1 MINST
6 RPVATSVR
14 LLTATL
20 IGAVLLTT
28 CFAAF
33 PGSEELKTSPG
44 QGAVANL
51 MRIMPADGSSFLVG
65 QRFDIRIEG
74 PTGAKGPLRVTLDGR
89 DIGEWNNRNHLTAN
103 TIDHQPAPP
112 SPGGAV
118 FIARQW
124 SFPRP
129 GRHQIRAEAGNTE
142 AREVSFEIVSWEGKG
157 SRVRNVILLIGD
169 GMGVAHRTA
178 ARIAS
183 RGLTEGRYRNG
194 LLEMDLMTAVGLV
207 TTSSLSAMVTDSS
220 PGASCYATGNKA
232 ANHEEGVFPDNT
244 DNEELKS
251 SDPESDRFL
260 DNPRVENITEY
271 LHRTRG
277 TNVGLVTTAD
287 ITDATPAAFAVHTA
301 NRNSS
306 TRIADDYFDRR
317 NETGLS
323 VLMGGGR
330 QWFLPKNAGGSRRGT
345 PSNARVDPSRDLIRN
360 FREAGFA
367 YADSAESLRKINPE
381 RERRL
386 LGLFSVSTMPV
397 AFDKLGY
404 GVERASHVPML
415 DDMARVAIRSLSTS
429 SPNGFF
435 LMIEGASIDKEAH
448 WMDAERT
455 ICETIEFD
463 HAVGVAKRFAEKTN
477 SDANPNNDTLVIV
490 TADHETSGF
499 SIIGV
504 SNPDPRI
511 PRGSRDRARTYRG
524 FTNYK
529 DADGDGYPD
538 QADPPAKLV
547 IGFGA
552 GSDHYEDWHSN
563 SRKVPP
569 SIWNKGVVV
578 ANPTR
583 DGPDDPD
590 PQSRHGTLITGQVE
604 NGEATS
610 MAPDADIEG
619 MVNAVH
625 TAVDIPLSATGP
637 GAMQFMG
644 VQDNTSVFFKMM
656 KSYGGSFQRVYYDGR
671 PSINKY
677 KRKK

>member
-1 MINST
+1 MISSYST
-6 RPVATSVR
+6 RPVATPVR
-14 LLTATL
+14 LLAATL
-20 IGAVLLTT
+20 IGAILLPT

-33 PGSEELKTSPG
+33 PDSDELNIS
-44 QGAVANL
+44 QAVRNL

-65 QRFDIRIEG
+65 QRFDIRVEG
-74 PTGAKGPLRVTLDGR
+74 PAGANGPLRVRLDGR
-89 DIGEWNNRNHLTAN
+89 DIGEWNNRNHLTGNA
-103 TIDHQPAPP
+103 IDHQPAPP
-112 SPGGAV
+112 FQGGAV
-118 FIARQW
+118 FISRQW

-129 GRHQIRAEAGNTE
+129 GRHQIRAQAGNTE
-142 AREVSFEIVSWEGKG
+142 AREVSFEIVGWEGKG

-194 LLEMDLMTAVGLV
+194 LLEMDRMTAVGLV
-207 TTSSLSAMVTDSS
+207 TTSSLSAMVTDSA

-244 DNEELKS
+244 DNEGLKG

-260 DNPRVENITEY
+260 DNPRVENISEY

-277 TNVGLVTTAD
+277 ISVGLVTTAD
-287 ITDATPAAFAVHTA
+287 ITDATPAAFAVHTS
-301 NRNSS
+301 NRNSF

-330 QWFLPKNAGGSRRGT
+330 QWFLPKNVGGGRRGT
-345 PSNARVDPSRDLIRN
+345 PSNAGVDPSRDLIRN

-381 RERRL
+381 KERHL
-386 LGLFSVSTMPV
+386 LGLFSASTMPV

-404 GVERASHVPML
+404 GVERASNVPML
-415 DDMARVAIRSLSTS
+415 DDMAGVAIRSLSTS

-435 LMIEGASIDKEAH
+435 LMVEGASIDKEAH

-455 ICETIEFD
+455 IWETIEFD
-463 HAVGVAKRFAEKTN
+463 RAVGVAKRFAEKTN

-499 SIIGV
+499 SIIGAR
-504 SNPDPRI
+504 NPDPRI
-511 PRGSRDRARTYRG
+511 PRGSRDLARTYRG
-524 FTNYK
+524 FPDYK
-529 DADGDGYPD
+529 DTDGDGYPD

-547 IGFGA
+547 IGYGA
-552 GSDHYEDWHSN
+552 AADHYEDWHSN
-563 SRKVPP
+563 ARKTAPA
-569 SIWNKGVVV
+569 IWNKGVVV
-578 ANPTR
+578 ANPKR
-583 DGPDDPD
+583 DGPEDPD
-590 PQSRHGTLITGQVE
+590 PESRHGTLIIGQVE

-610 MAPDADIEG
+610 KAPDGDIDG
-619 MVNAVH
+619 TVNAVH
-625 TAVDIPLSATGP
+625 TAVDIPLTATGP
-637 GAMQFMG
+637 GALQFIG

-656 KSYGGSFQRVYYDGR
+656 KAYGGSFQRVYYDGR
-671 PSINKY
+671 PSINKH
-677 KRKK
+677 RPKK